1 MSVEENVLGGRVEK
15 ADFYL
20 PFSPELN
27 EAYDNQPIF
36 RVLIDVSESSAMGE
50 LQQGYYLKVNESV
63 YFIIKKFIHVFTNSQ
78 TERVLQFLK
87 KTQTM
92 FTIDV
97 KRDETNSGH
106 QYIQLNDVSFN
117 SGLYT
122 VREFQ
127 VFRSLWQ
134 LIEGELYENL
144 YSPSIVRFTDGRLIW
159 YAKLMPEHSLQF
171 THVAKITL
179 NDVAKQG
186 HLEVFGIEKDEQFT
200 IPSYLYSSRKSLRFF
215 NHEIKDKVD
224 VIPLGSER
232 RIISVPQE
240 TQVVSNDHEPLT
252 LQVGQYLLYHPRPR
266 DRVD

>member
-1 MSVEENVLGGRVEK
+1 MSEEVLGGRVEK

-20 PFSPELN
+20 PFTPSLEQG
-27 EAYDNQPIF
+27 YDTNPTY
-36 RVLIDVSESSAMGE
+36 RLLIDVSESSAMGE

-78 TERVLQFLK
+78 TERVFQFLK
-87 KTQTM
+87 KTQAQ
-92 FTIDV
+92 FTVDV
-97 KRDETNSGH
+97 LNDKTVSGH
-106 QYIQLNDVSFN
+106 QYVQFYDVTFN
-117 SGLYT
+117 SGIYT
-122 VREFQ
+122 LRDFQ
-127 VFRSLWQ
+127 VFKGLWQ
-134 LIEGELYENL
+134 TVEGELYENL
-144 YSPSIVRFTDGRLIW
+144 YSPSMVRFTGERLIW
-159 YAKLMPEHSLQF
+159 YCKLMPEHSLQF

-224 VIPLGSER
+224 VILLGSER